1 MSRIANNP
9 VEVPADVEV
18 TLDGPN
24 LKVKGSKGTLEL
36 VINGQV
42 EINQDDRHIT
52 FRAANG
58 TKKSGA
64 LAGTYRSLVN
74 NMVLG
79 VSKGFSKSLLLQG
92 VGYRAQAQGKKLNLT
107 LGFSHPIDYEIP
119 DGIEVETPSQTEVLV
134 KGIDKQLVG
143 QVSAEIRAF
152 RPPEP
157 YKGKGVRY
165 ANEYVKRKDYLSGL
179 KTFTNFRNVVMTRTF
194 SKIYGLAGLRVGWG
208 YGSKEIISA
217 LNKVK
222 PPFNVSRPALFAAS
236 AAVKDSSWLNKEI
249 KHVNKWSKKLFSE
262 FKKMRIE
269 TNKSFT
275 NFLLVKFDKVKINS
289 AKVFRLLA
297 KSGILV
303 RKTDVYGIKNSLR
316 VTIGTTSENITLI
329 KKMRK
334 ILNVQ

>member
-9 VEVPADVEV
+9 VEVPSGVEV
-18 TLDGPN
+18 MLNGSN

-42 EINQDDRHIT
+42 EINQDDNYIT
-52 FRAANG
+52 FRASNG
-58 TKKSGA
+58 SKKSGA

-79 VSKGFSKSLLLQG
+79 VSEGFSKSLLLQG

-107 LGFSHPIDYEIP
+107 LGFSHPIDYDIP

-165 ANEYVKRKDYLSGL
+165 ANEYVKRKE
-179 KTFTNFRNVVMTRTF
+179 
-194 SKIYGLAGLRVGWG
+194 A
-208 YGSKEIISA
+208 
-217 LNKVK
+217 
-222 PPFNVSRPALFAAS
+222 
-236 AAVKDSSWLNKEI
+236 
-249 KHVNKWSKKLFSE
+249 KK
-262 FKKMRIE
+262 K
-269 TNKSFT
+269 
-275 NFLLVKFDKVKINS
+275 
-289 AKVFRLLA
+289 
-297 KSGILV
+297 
-303 RKTDVYGIKNSLR
+303 
-316 VTIGTTSENITLI
+316 
-329 KKMRK
+329 
-334 ILNVQ
+334 